1 MLKGKVFWVLFFLLF
16 INHSIKA
23 QQDTTRGTYKS
34 FKPDDIKQE
43 EVTGDSSIQV
53 AIYKQKPVSI
63 LGKVLYYLS
72 PTKYTLKRVAVDKP
86 SLPGDSSFILPES
99 NHRTDYKNNKI
110 FGNKSEKEWDRIKG
124 IRPTKIGGKALRLR
138 KIVYGYHPHWMGAA
152 YKYYNFSLLSRVAY
166 FSYELNPK
174 TGNYKTI
181 HNWRTTELIKSAHQ
195 YGCKVDLS
203 VSNFGKH
210 NNRIFLTNQRAQL
223 KLVDSLISLIKLRN
237 ADGVNINFEEVP
249 AMQKQNFTA
258 FVMMLSKKIDSVSN
272 RLKNKEYKL
281 SLTIPAVDWRNA
293 YDVGAL
299 KEYVDYFFLMGYDFY
314 GKYSPVAGP
323 VSLLFSGKDWS
334 ENNINSTIN
343 YYLEIGV
350 PPSSLILGLPYYGNE
365 WETETGEIPSKSKK
379 FVQARTYSFMRDSYS
394 DTYVKKYDSTS
405 HSYYYIYSKNDK
417 WYQCWTDDVKSLS
430 MKYDYVLGKN
440 IGGVGIWALG
450 YDNGYTDLWELL
462 KRKFAAMPDTTEPLH
477 SRVSKSL
484 SNSVSQNTID
494 ELSKTEP
501 QYINRFDDKLSKS
514 FRVFVLIFALLVFFA
529 VIGFIIAISDYDIR
543 FVLFDK
549 EFRVYLFFVLL
560 LILVIFVFRTIDIIS
575 TFETKFI
582 ITIALGIFAVVIVLN
597 ISKLKKEKQGEK
609 RP

>member
-1 MLKGKVFWVLFFLLF
+1 
-16 INHSIKA
+16 
-23 QQDTTRGTYKS
+23 
-34 FKPDDIKQE
+34 
-43 EVTGDSSIQV
+43 
-53 AIYKQKPVSI
+53 
-63 LGKVLYYLS
+63 
-72 PTKYTLKRVAVDKP
+72 
-86 SLPGDSSFILPES
+86 
-99 NHRTDYKNNKI
+99 
-110 FGNKSEKEWDRIKG
+110 
-124 IRPTKIGGKALRLR
+124 
-138 KIVYGYHPHWMGAA
+138 
-152 YKYYNFSLLSRVAY
+152 
-166 FSYELNPK
+166 
-174 TGNYKTI
+174 
-181 HNWRTTELIKSAHQ
+181 
-195 YGCKVDLS
+195 
-203 VSNFGKH
+203 
-210 NNRIFLTNQRAQL
+210 
-223 KLVDSLISLIKLRN
+223 
-237 ADGVNINFEEVP
+237 
-249 AMQKQNFTA
+249 
-258 FVMMLSKKIDSVSN
+258 
-272 RLKNKEYKL
+272 
-281 SLTIPAVDWRNA
+281 
-293 YDVGAL
+293 
-299 KEYVDYFFLMGYDFY
+299 MGYDFY